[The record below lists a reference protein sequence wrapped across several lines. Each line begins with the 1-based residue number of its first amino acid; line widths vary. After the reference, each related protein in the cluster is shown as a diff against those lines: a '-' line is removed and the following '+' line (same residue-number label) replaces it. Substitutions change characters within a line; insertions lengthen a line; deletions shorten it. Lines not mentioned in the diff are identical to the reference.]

1 MGILQARILQWVTM
15 PSSRRSP
22 SGQRSTLVHILPVW
36 MRYRNQTC
44 FQVPLPSPIYTLI
57 ILNIFSTLRTTSHV
71 IFFASNV
78 IHNAEICGGESLL
91 YLTFFFFW
99 PYCQVWEIFSCHF
112 SNHFFIPTLPLLPF
126 WDSRD
131 PVAMTSS
138 MGGLS
143 RVSFEEDMH
152 GWAGLV
158 FISIM

>member
-1 MGILQARILQWVTM
+1 
-15 PSSRRSP
+15 
-22 SGQRSTLVHILPVW
+22 

-44 FQVPLPSPIYTLI
+44 FQVPLPSPIYNLI
-57 ILNIFSTLRTTSHV
+57 ILNIFSTLRTISHV

-78 IHNAEICGGESLL
+78 IHNAEISEEKVYCI
-91 YLTFFFFW
+91 YPFFFFFW
-99 PYCQVWEIFSCHF
+99 PYCQVWEIFSCHLC
-112 SNHFFIPTLPLLPF
+112 NHFFIPTLPLLPF